1 MKHIFTVVKTLSL
14 LLVLTYLTACE
25 ETEDTKFDIVASPVL
40 ATFDGQSFKPTEP
53 VTVMATFYELD
64 KSGILD
70 QNVGI
75 DSTIISGLDI
85 TVFINESTKVG
96 DFVTDVDGLIRFE
109 KSWDDIGG
117 ARPVV
122 RLEWVGEFNN
132 TSFRIFHNVG
142 LE

>member
-1 MKHIFTVVKTLSL
+1 MKHVFTAVKILSL

-40 ATFDGQSFKPTEP
+40 AAFDGQSFKSTEP
-53 VTVMATFYELD
+53 VAIMATFYELD

-96 DFVTDVDGLIRFE
+96 DFVTDVDGRIQFE
-109 KSWDDIGG
+109 KSWDEIGG
-117 ARPVV
+117 ARSVV
-122 RLEWVGEFNN
+122 RLEWVGEYNN